1 MRQRSKHDSRSH
13 WLLEQVRWEV
23 EHNAPKPTW
32 WRRVASVLMRKLDSH
47 PFTFCGVLQV
57 LVFAAAWGSG
67 YITVSSLNR
76 FEVEAAASVIGISW
90 QIVATFASIA
100 FAGLTVLMQ
109 VASEPVV
116 TSRSAREVLFEET
129 HFRPVLAFSITA
141 SIQVGVAALFLDRTE
156 SAIVEVSVVGVT
168 ILWMGLSYA
177 RVGLVFAKPGEALR
191 LGQAA
196 LERDLMSSLRHAHS
210 RSVAE
215 ERLHALVPQDW
226 SFLQHDSTEV
236 VPVLVAPRADVLD
249 DVDFDLLRDI
259 VKEIADDDSTAPVAS
274 DAPPKPQEGTAANA
288 PELRIST
295 SLGSSVDTG
304 RPVFVLTNAGS
315 FSGDL
320 GRLGD
325 RLAKAVRWGKAE

>member
-1 MRQRSKHDSRSH
+1 M
-13 WLLEQVRWEV
+13 RWEI
-23 EHNAPKPTW
+23 ERDTPKPAW
-32 WRRVASVLMRKLDSH
+32 WSRLAPFLMRKLDLH
-47 PFTFCGVLQV
+47 PFRFCGALQV
-57 LVFAAAWGSG
+57 LVFAVAWGSG
-67 YITVSSLNR
+67 HITVSSLNR
-76 FEVEAAASVIGISW
+76 FEIEAATSVIAISW

-100 FAGLTVLMQ
+100 FAGLTVLTQ

-116 TSRSAREVLFEET
+116 TSRSARAVLFEET
-129 HFRPVLAFSITA
+129 QFRPVLAFSITA

-156 SAIVEVSVVGVT
+156 SAIVEVAVVGAT
-168 ILWMGLSYA
+168 ILWIGLSYA
-177 RVGLVFAKPGEALR
+177 RVGAVFAKPGEALR

-196 LERDLMSSLRHAHS
+196 LERDLMSSLRDAHS

-236 VPVLVAPRADVLD
+236 VPVLVAPREEVLADVH
-249 DVDFDLLRDI
+249 FYLLTDI
-259 VKEIADDDSTAPVAS
+259 VTEIADADSTAPVAS
-274 DAPPKPQEGTAANA
+274 EAPAQPIEGTAANA

-295 SLGSSVDTG
+295 SLGSNVDAG
-304 RPVFVLTNAGS
+304 HPVFVMTNPGS

-325 RLAKAVRWGKAE
+325 RLAKAVRWGKPG